1 MTDSVTNPAAS
12 EGAASGTQTNP
23 SQANLK
29 VTDNAAAEIKRLM
42 EENKLPD
49 TSGVRVGVKG
59 GGCSGFTYSLAF
71 DMKPADGDVILEIND
86 VRLFCDPKSMLYLN
100 GTVLEYT
107 SGLQGRGFQFQ
118 NPNATSTC
126 GCGESFSV

>member
-1 MTDSVTNPAAS
+1 MSETATSPSSSIQISDSAV
-12 EGAASGTQTNP
+12 E
-23 SQANLK
+23 
-29 VTDNAAAEIKRLM
+29 EIKRLM
-42 EENKLPD
+42 TENNLPE
-49 TSGVRVGVKG
+49 TAGVRVGVKG
-59 GGCSGFTYSLAF
+59 GGCSGFSYSLNF
-71 DMKPADGDVILEIND
+71 DVDQADGDVVIEMKG

-100 GTVLEYT
+100 GTTLDYT

>member
-1 MTDSVTNPAAS
+1 MSETATTPSSSIQISDSAV
-12 EGAASGTQTNP
+12 E
-23 SQANLK
+23 
-29 VTDNAAAEIKRLM
+29 EIKRLM
-42 EENKLPD
+42 TENQLPA
-49 TSGVRVGVKG
+49 TAGVRVGVKG
-59 GGCSGFTYSLAF
+59 GGCSGFSYSLNF
-71 DMKPADGDVILEIND
+71 DVDQADGDVVIEFNG

-100 GTVLEYT
+100 GTTLDYT

>member
-1 MTDSVTNPAAS
+1 MTDSTSTPADS
-12 EGAASGTQTNP
+12 GAPTGTQTNP
-23 SQANLK
+23 AQANLK
-29 VTDNAAAEIKRLM
+29 VTDTAAAEINRLLTD
-42 EENKLPD
+42 NDLPD
-49 TSGVRVGVKG
+49 TAGVRVGVKG

-71 DMKPADGDVILEIND
+71 DMKPADGDVILEVNG